1 MLSLFFAT
9 IIAIIVLHAHM
20 YIYIYTLYFTY
31 VEFTLLQS
39 TYKNTTYVT
48 HVVDVAN
55 VAAWV
60 VQGITPTCKPTS
72 VLPKID
78 YELNDI

>member
-1 MLSLFFAT
+1 
-9 IIAIIVLHAHM
+9 M

-48 HVVDVAN
+48 HVVDVAS